1 VLKTLRKHF
10 IVVSVP
16 FAHQNECGAGVK
28 VRAYTADHKKLHE
41 FDWGTDRGF
50 TGLPYRE
57 WQHEANVK
65 RVQTFLEECLKKTA
79 TPSVDK

>member
-16 FAHQNECGAGVK
+16 FSGQNQCGAGVK
-28 VRAYTADHKKLHE
+28 VLAYTPDRKPLHK

-50 TGLPYRE
+50 TGLPFRE

-65 RVQTFLEECLKKTA
+65 RVQTFLQECLKK
-79 TPSVDK
+79 